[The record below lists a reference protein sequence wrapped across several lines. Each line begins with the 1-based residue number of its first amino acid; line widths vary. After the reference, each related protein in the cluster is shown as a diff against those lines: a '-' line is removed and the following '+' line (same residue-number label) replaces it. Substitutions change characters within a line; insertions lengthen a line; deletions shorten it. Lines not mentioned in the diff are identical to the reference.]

1 MDKNAVTEIPK
12 FWQERLA
19 QLVAQPTLCIIGY
32 EFHSD
37 YYMPHFHDTICGEW
51 SRTDSRLNPFSSES
65 HYATVMGWADWR
77 KSVITKFQHP
87 ENIPKLS
94 NLQSLDQ
101 LRNLQQLFQF
111 GIADQSPDGFLK
123 SNHIP
128 DVHEIYGN
136 IHRGKCHACGMQVE
150 QWQFDSSAK
159 TIIACQCCG
168 GRVFPDIYMLGWN
181 ERIETKTNLTKTLA
195 EVENLLLIV
204 PDKAQ
209 FPFNTCA
216 EVMQKKRVVE
226 LAPKSIVVDDG
237 KQTLHIKD
245 IAKILGYREGDI
257 DALNKSPGS
266 LAETLAIFS
275 ELCIAWKDSSIA

>member
-1 MDKNAVTEIPK
+1 MDKNAVTGIPK

-19 QLVAQPTLCIIGY
+19 QLVAQPTLCVIGY
-32 EFHSD
+32 EFHAD
-37 YYMPHFHDTICGEW
+37 YYMPHFYDTIGGEW
-51 SRTDSRLNPFSSES
+51 SRPGSRLNPFASES
-65 HYATVMGWADWR
+65 HYLAVLGWANWR
-77 KSVITKFQHP
+77 KNVITKFQHP

-101 LRNLQQLFQF
+101 LRKLQQLFRF

-128 DVHEIYGN
+128 DVQEIYGN
-136 IHRGKCHACGMQVE
+136 IHHGKCHACGNQVE

-159 TIIACQCCG
+159 TIIACQSCG
-168 GRVFPDIYMLGWN
+168 GRIFPDIYMFGWN
-181 ERIETKTNLTKTLA
+181 EQIETKTILTMTLA

-209 FPFNTCA
+209 FQFNTCA
-216 EVMQKKRVVE
+216 EVMRKKRVIE
-226 LAPKSIVVDDG
+226 FAPKSIVLDHG
-237 KQTLHIKD
+237 KQSIHIKD
-245 IAKILGYREGDI
+245 IAKILGYRESDI

-266 LAETLAIFS
+266 IAETLAIFS
-275 ELCIAWKDSSIA
+275 EFCMAWKDLTIE